1 MKLFF
6 WKDNFMIDSF
16 AKQLAD
22 DFFSHIPP
30 TELQRYF
37 ASPDTVEA
45 EAPEPAPTK
54 RGKKP
59 AKAKPAKAPST
70 GLRIHDMALKTAQFK
85 QQSKLGVYG
94 KARLHLTFM
103 ERLAELGYEQSLARQ
118 LNNLLLRR
126 SA

>member
-37 ASPDTVEA
+37 ASPDAVEA

-54 RGKKP
+54 RSKKP